1 MFGDRRAQLDL
12 DAQVAQ
18 VVGGAPAEAL
28 RVGAE
33 HVRRRVEQQHARG
46 GRIDVAVVVLED
58 AVGQQRDLPGELNA
72 GGPGA
77 DDRERQPRR
86 LLCGVVVLLGD
97 LERAEDPRAHAAR
110 VVERLHPRSDLRP
123 LVVSEVGVRGAG
135 RDDQR
140 VVRDLLDLVGDHPHR
155 ALLEVDVVDDAEQH
169 AHIALLAE
177 HRAQRRRDLPRRQH
191 AGRDL
196 VEQRLE
202 QMLVVL
208 VDQRDLDRLVLERL
222 DGADA
227 AEAAAD
233 DDDAV
238 TVAEVGVVRAHRSEI
253 DDSGAVWGRGRRT
266 STAH

>member
-1 MFGDRRAQLDL
+1 MASS
-12 DAQVAQ
+12 AICPASSTP
-18 VVGGAPAEAL
+18 VGPAPTTAN
-28 RVGAE
+28 VS
-33 HVRRRVEQQHARG
+33 HAC
-46 GRIDVAVVVLED
+46 
-58 AVGQQRDLPGELNA
+58 
-72 GGPGA
+72 
-77 DDRERQPRR
+77 

-169 AHIALLAE
+169 AHVALPAE
-177 HRAQRRRDLPRRQH
+177 HRAQRGRDLPRRQD

-202 QMLVVL
+202 QMLVV
-208 VDQRDLDRLVLERL
+208 
-222 DGADA
+222 
-227 AEAAAD
+227 
-233 DDDAV
+233 
-238 TVAEVGVVRAHRSEI
+238 RSI
-253 DDSGAVWGRGRRT
+253 SVISTGSFSSAWTART
-266 STAH
+266 PPKPPPTTTTR

>member
-18 VVGGAPAEAL
+18 VIGGALAEAR

-46 GRIDVAVVVLED
+46 GRVDVAVVVLED
-58 AVGQQRDLPGELNA
+58 AVGQQRDLPGELDA

-177 HRAQRRRDLPRRQH
+177 HRAQRRRDLPRRQD

-238 TVAEVGVVRAHRSEI
+238 TVAEVGVVRCS
-253 DDSGAVWGRGRRT
+253 SF
-266 STAH
+266 